1 MEYLFQGNQLVVAFI
16 FFAICLLQPILL
28 PFPEAATVGAGSAV
42 LGSFPAASIS
52 FVGTLSG
59 IMIAYFIAKK
69 GGQKLIRKW
78 VREKHMKQ
86 YERYVSRNEISIL
99 LLLFVIPILPD
110 EIICF
115 GAGIGGVSFK
125 KFLFIACASK
135 LITSFSLAYSV
146 DFAQSLSLT
155 QTQFSL
161 LIIVILGFVLLT
173 SLIIKKMLLKRR
185 SKVTNFSSTL
195 DK

>member
-1 MEYLFQGNQLVVAFI
+1 MEFLFHGNQFVVAII
-16 FFAICLLQPILL
+16 FFTICFLQPILL

-52 FVGTLSG
+52 FIGTLSG
-59 IMIAYFIAKK
+59 IMAAYFIARF
-69 GGQKLIRKW
+69 GGQKLIRNW
-78 VREKHMKQ
+78 VKEKHMQQ

-115 GAGIGGVSFK
+115 GAGISGVSLK
-125 KFLFIACASK
+125 KFLIIACASK
-135 LITSFSLAYSV
+135 LITSFSLAYSI

-155 QTQFSL
+155 HTQFSVL
-161 LIIVILGFVLLT
+161 LIVIFGIVLLT
-173 SLIIKKMLLKRR
+173 SLISKKLLVNRDN
-185 SKVTNFSSTL
+185 T
-195 DK
+195 